1 MNAVYTV
8 TKNQKFRWTDRLDWL
23 KDLASL
29 KSDAGQAV
37 PENCSAIT
45 EAILHEVSSRE
56 IKGTIS
62 LFTESL
68 GE

>member
-8 TKNQKFRWTDRLDWL
+8 TKNQKFRWADRLDWL

-45 EAILHEVSSRE
+45 EAILHEVSSRDRDN
-56 IKGTIS
+56 
-62 LFTESL
+62 
-68 GE
+68 